1 MYYFNVSNLII
12 KNFQRLEMS
21 GLADD
26 EYDVEDI
33 LDTRRS
39 GATVEYL
46 VKWSHNLGTTWEPEK
61 NVVPSCQGLIDML
74 MAKVRFFCF

>member
-1 MYYFNVSNLII
+1 MVTEQSGHCGVNTVNSILSFTVLRALLYFHSPRSVRCVLNIYFNVSNLII

-33 LDTRRS
+33 LDT
-39 GATVEYL
+39 
-46 VKWSHNLGTTWEPEK
+46 
-61 NVVPSCQGLIDML
+61 
-74 MAKVRFFCF
+74 